1 MARKGAFNDDD
12 LNDID
17 DLLPP
22 SAPRPVAHA
31 APLVA
36 VPDVAEVPAPVV
48 DSPEA
53 APKAPKKAAPKAA
66 ASPVAEPTK
75 RPRTRAKNG
84 QSVPEAHVAGVVAE
98 VLRQLT
104 HTEKQQRGEG
114 RSYGAVVLDA
124 IEAHELELQT
134 HFTTAASAKPAGRL
148 FKRVDAARPR
158 RRRHSEPQVKIAL
171 SGIIAEDMAA
181 IDDLVETWQT
191 GSRSALVDQAL
202 KLYLAEDIERVNR
215 ANDEESEFEDER
227 AEG

>member
-12 LNDID
+12 LDDID

-22 SAPRPVAHA
+22 SVPAPQ
-31 APLVA
+31 APPLTA
-36 VPDVAEVPAPVV
+36 VPDAPRLPADTTTDAPAITKTKKTPVK
-48 DSPEA
+48 PPA
-53 APKAPKKAAPKAA
+53 AH
-66 ASPVAEPTK
+66 AEPTVK
-75 RPRTRAKNG
+75 RPRAATARAKVS

-124 IEAHELELQT
+124 IETFETELQA
-134 HFTTAASAKPAGRL
+134 HFATVASAKPAGRL
-148 FKRVDAARPR
+148 FKRVDAGRPR

-171 SGIIAEDMAA
+171 SGIIADDMAA
-181 IDDLVETWQT
+181 IDDLVETWQA

-202 KLYLAEDIERVNR
+202 KLYLADDIARVTGAADDQDEH
-215 ANDEESEFEDER
+215 AN
-227 AEG
+227 G